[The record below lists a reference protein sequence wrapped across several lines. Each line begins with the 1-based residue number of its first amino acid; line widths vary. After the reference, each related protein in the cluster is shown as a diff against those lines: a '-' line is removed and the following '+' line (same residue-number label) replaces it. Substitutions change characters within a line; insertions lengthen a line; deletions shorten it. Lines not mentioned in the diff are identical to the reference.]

1 MVITMAG
8 LQGGKSIVSMPTSEQ
23 VSRCLLFI
31 DFNSDVL
38 FSTLFL
44 EARHCGK
51 CFHYVTDTSG
61 PGAARQVFSTCGS
74 LPLFGEGGGHLI
86 PLESTET

>member
-44 EARHCGK
+44 EAKHCGK
-51 CFHYVTDTSG
+51 AFTMSRILLV
-61 PGAARQVFSTCGS
+61 QE
-74 LPLFGEGGGHLI
+74 LLFREGGHLI